1 VLTSTIAATPRLL
14 LRTPPQPTHH
24 RYAGLAAPS
33 SAGGGL
39 SSAAGLHRRPWLARL
54 RRALAEDLFVL
65 HYQPIVS
72 LRDGSVSH
80 YEALV
85 RLADEPGGGL
95 VAPGRFLP
103 AAERYG
109 LIREID
115 RMVLGKTIALLA
127 DRSSTDEHGA
137 RGAHGVRIAINC
149 SSLSITDGGML
160 AQVERAL
167 ALARVD
173 PAQLVIEV
181 TETAAI
187 SDMARARAFC
197 AGVQALGC
205 AVALDDFGAGFGS
218 FQYLKHLPFQYLK
231 IDGDFIRGLPTSPQ
245 DQLVVKALVELAR
258 GMGKQTI
265 AEYVEDGETL
275 ELLRAYGVDYAQGFE
290 VGRPHPLSRRLV
302 APGGVLDRTRA

>member
-1 VLTSTIAATPRLL
+1 LTSTIAATPRLF
-14 LRTPPQPTHH
+14 LRTPPEPEHR
-24 RYAGLAAPS
+24 RYAGLGDPRTWGGGASASGRS
-33 SAGGGL
+33 SSPGGL
-39 SSAAGLHRRPWLARL
+39 SSPAGLHRRPWLARL
-54 RRALAEDLFVL
+54 RRALEEQSFVL

-72 LRDGSVSH
+72 LRDGTVSH

-85 RLADEPGGGL
+85 RLVDDPGGQL

-115 RMVLGKTIALLA
+115 RMVLARALELLA
-127 DRSSTDEHGA
+127 GEH
-137 RGAHGVRIAINC
+137 REHETRIAINC

-160 AQVERAL
+160 AEIERRL
-167 ALARVD
+167 THARVD
-173 PAQLVIEV
+173 PARLVIEV

-218 FQYLKHLPFQYLK
+218 FQYLKHLPFEYLK
-231 IDGDFIRGLPTSPQ
+231 IDGDFIRGLPASSK

-265 AEYVEDGETL
+265 AEYVEDEATV
-275 ELLRAYGVDYAQGFE
+275 ECLRDYGVDYAQGFE
-290 VGRPHPLSRRLV
+290 VGAPHPVVPLM
-302 APGGVLDRTRA
+302 A